1 MQKWINAPYEC
12 ERLTYITHVVLSEAY
27 EMEDDDQ
34 ASEEENEDP
43 QVDTQSIPYFG
54 EDVDVV
60 GSNFEHNSKDM

>member
-43 QVDTQSIPYFG
+43 QVDT
-54 EDVDVV
+54 
-60 GSNFEHNSKDM
+60 